1 MGLILPC
8 LHTSCRKQGSWQPV
22 LELRSKQNG
31 HVTLLRF
38 TAIAVCGEH
47 QASAE
52 VISFLSIEG
61 FDKLVRILKEAG
73 KQVPVRKFTS
83 LEWEQ
88 ITPDS
93 ITAFSPEP
101 AFVQVEET
109 A

>member
-1 MGLILPC
+1 MLPC
-8 LHTSCRKQGSWQPV
+8 LHASCPNEGTLQPV

-31 HVTLLRF
+31 VVTLLRF
-38 TAIAVCGEH
+38 TAIAVCGNH

-52 VISFLSIEG
+52 VASFLSIEG

-73 KQVPVRKFTS
+73 KQTPVRKFTT
-83 LEWEQ
+83 LDWQQ
-88 ITPDS
+88 ISPDEP
-93 ITAFSPEP
+93 IAVFSPQP